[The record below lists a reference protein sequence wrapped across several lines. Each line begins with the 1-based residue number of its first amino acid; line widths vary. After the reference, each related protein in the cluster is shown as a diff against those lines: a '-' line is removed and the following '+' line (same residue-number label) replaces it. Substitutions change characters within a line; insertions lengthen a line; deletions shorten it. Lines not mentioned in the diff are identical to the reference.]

1 MSKVIER
8 VVHTQLSIHL
18 DQLGYLYKYQY
29 VFRRG
34 HNTQQAIAQFNDWV
48 LEAMDR
54 GKVTG
59 LLFVDIS
66 KAFDSL
72 NHKVL
77 LGKLESLRSYLARRR
92 QRVLRNGE
100 LSHCR
105 VITHGIPQESI
116 LGPLLFNIY
125 VNSLPN
131 VVKNARVILY
141 ADDAVLIC
149 TAPTSVEAILARDFN
164 WICDRYQL
172 AINVKKTKLMLA
184 RSNTMFSLFDDVAL
198 QMNGTQVDR
207 LHSCK
212 YPGVAMDKKWSWKP
226 HITNLLRS
234 YNCWSSPVCV

>member
-34 HNTQQAIAQFNDWV
+34 HSTQQAIAQFNDWV

-116 LGPLLFNIY
+116 LGPLSFNIY
-125 VNSLPN
+125 VLNSLPDA
-131 VVKNARVILY
+131 VKNAQVILH
-141 ADDAVLIC
+141 ADDKVWIC
-149 TAPTSVEAILARDFN
+149 TASTSVELQAILAQDFN
-164 WICDRYQL
+164 WIRD
-172 AINVKKTKLMLA
+172 
-184 RSNTMFSLFDDVAL
+184 
-198 QMNGTQVDR
+198 G
-207 LHSCK
+207 
-212 YPGVAMDKKWSWKP
+212 
-226 HITNLLRS
+226 
-234 YNCWSSPVCV
+234 YNENNWP

>member
-34 HNTQQAIAQFNDWV
+34 HSTQQAIAQFNDWV

-72 NHKVL
+72 NHKVV
-77 LGKLESLRSYLARRR
+77 LGKLESLRSYLPRRR
-92 QRVLRNGE
+92 QRVLINGE

-105 VITHGIPQESI
+105 VVTHRRAF
-116 LGPLLFNIY
+116 LALFY
-125 VNSLPN
+125 LTF
-131 VVKNARVILY
+131 
-141 ADDAVLIC
+141 VLI
-149 TAPTSVEAILARDFN
+149 A
-164 WICDRYQL
+164 YQ
-172 AINVKKTKLMLA
+172 M
-184 RSNTMFSLFDDVAL
+184 
-198 QMNGTQVDR
+198 
-207 LHSCK
+207 
-212 YPGVAMDKKWSWKP
+212 
-226 HITNLLRS
+226 
-234 YNCWSSPVCV
+234 

>member
-1 MSKVIER
+1 MLSKVIER

-34 HNTQQAIAQFNDWV
+34 HSTQQAIAQFNDWV

-92 QRVLRNGE
+92 QRVLIIGE
-100 LSHCR
+100 LPRCR

-116 LGPLLFNIY
+116 WALCYLTFMLIACQMKLKTLGSF
-125 VNSLPN
+125 
-131 VVKNARVILY
+131 
-141 ADDAVLIC
+141 C
-149 TAPTSVEAILARDFN
+149 M
-164 WICDRYQL
+164 
-172 AINVKKTKLMLA
+172 LM
-184 RSNTMFSLFDDVAL
+184 
-198 QMNGTQVDR
+198 TQ
-207 LHSCK
+207 
-212 YPGVAMDKKWSWKP
+212 Y
-226 HITNLLRS
+226 
-234 YNCWSSPVCV
+234 